1 MEITKA
7 HTQNSVTVYVDN
19 NEKEEIRNSA
29 KRRNKSMSKYLLDL
43 HNDTKFPTKGKNQ
56 SDVTIFGVVKEFEGN
71 IYTGK
76 IKFTIESCKIAFN
89 NEVYSMGHVVVAVEG
104 KR

>member
-29 KRRNKSMSKYLLDL
+29 KLRNKSMSKYLLDL

-56 SDVTIFGVVKEFEGN
+56 SDVTIFGVVKEFS

-89 NEVYSMGHVVVAVEG
+89 NGVYSMGHVVVAVEE